1 MRFHEGG
8 SPVRPIHGET
18 KRGMMKKVLIA
29 MSGGVDSSVAALLL
43 KEQGYDCVGCTM
55 RLFNGED
62 SPAKTEKTCCSL
74 EDVEDARSVAYRL
87 QMPYY
92 VFNLTDSFHD
102 CVISPFIESYRN
114 GRTPNPC
121 IDCNRFLKFEKLY
134 ERALALSCDAIAT
147 GHYARVC
154 YDGEH
159 YSLKKA
165 LDPSKDQ
172 SYVLYSLTQDQLAR
186 TLFPLG
192 ELTKQKTREL
202 AETHGFLNAK
212 KPDSQDIC
220 FVPDGDY
227 AGFIER
233 TTGMTFPEGDFVSPE
248 GKVLGRHKG
257 IIHYTVGQRRG
268 LGVSA
273 KEPLYVAAIDPERNT
288 VTLTGESGF
297 QINTVYAEKV
307 NIISG
312 EPLKEPVRAR
322 VKLRYRQPERPAT
335 VSMEGDL
342 LRICFDETQRAPAPG
357 QAAVLYGEDG
367 ETVLGGGTIIRSER
381 REPV

>member
-1 MRFHEGG
+1 
-8 SPVRPIHGET
+8 
-18 KRGMMKKVLIA
+18 MKKVLIA

-43 KEQGYDCVGCTM
+43 KEQGFDCVGCTM
-55 RLFNGED
+55 RLFGGEED
-62 SPAKTEKTCCSL
+62 AAKPEKTCCSL
-74 EDVEDARSVAYRL
+74 EDVEDARSVACRL
-87 QMPYY
+87 GMPYY

-102 CVISPFIESYRN
+102 CVIAPFIESYRE

-121 IDCNRFLKFEKLY
+121 IDCNRYLKFEKLY
-134 ERALALSCDAIAT
+134 ERARALSCDAIAT

-154 YDGEH
+154 FDGKR

-192 ELTKQKTREL
+192 ELTKQQTREL
-202 AETHGFLNAK
+202 AEAHGFLNAQ

-233 TTGMTFPEGDFVSPE
+233 TTGLTFPAGDFVSPE

-273 KEPLYVAAIDPERNT
+273 KEPLYVAGIDPERNT

-297 QINTVYAEKV
+297 QINTVYADQV
-307 NIISG
+307 NLISG
-312 EPLKEPVRAR
+312 EALTKPIRAR

-335 VSMEGDL
+335 VSMEGDQL
-342 LRICFDETQRAPAPG
+342 KICFDETQRAPAPG
-357 QAAVLYGEDG
+357 QSAVLYGEDG
-367 ETVLGGGTIIRSER
+367 ETVLGGGTILRSER
-381 REPV
+381 RKPA